1 MELLKVAQNLK
12 LSVLIDTMYMSKLAN
27 VYCDCHEKKLK
38 RFIERKTTM
47 SNLLQIVENEETSE
61 FYPTPQSL
69 AEKMLEGIDWSCI
82 ETILEPSAGKG
93 DILRVLTTKQWG
105 DYHRTKTYDVDCIE
119 IDPYLRQILKY
130 NFSEERK
137 DELNKEHRKIRD
149 KYKYCDHRYK
159 QGYVYYDD
167 DKREYVPLPEN
178 DRQKLEELDKETSK
192 FFPNGIHIVHDDFL
206 TYNPFKQYDLII
218 MNPPFS
224 NGDKHLLKAL
234 KIQEKGGN
242 IICLL
247 NAETLKNPYTETR
260 RELLKQ
266 LEKHNAMIEF
276 IDNAFVSAERKTGV
290 EVALIKIAIE
300 QVQEESDIYNR
311 FKKAELME
319 DFNPEATELEVTDYI
334 KAMVNMF
341 NVEVKSGLELIRQYR
356 ALIPYMS
363 CSLGGDSSYDKEP
376 ILRLTDTN
384 ERSYGSVSVNDY
396 LKRVRSK
403 YWRALLSNQKFV
415 GKLTSTLQDEY
426 RKRVSSLS
434 DYDFTEYNIYTLSAE
449 INSQIKKGIEE
460 EIIEMFDRLTAEHS
474 WYPEC
479 TKNRHYYDGWKTNS
493 AHKIGKKVIIP
504 CHGIFSSWDGKPRVY
519 DAYKALADIER
530 ILNFLDG
537 HMTEEVNSESFIKYN
552 FERGITKNI
561 HQKYYTATFYKKGTV
576 HLTFTCPELIERF
589 NIYVAQGKQWLPPNY
604 GKASYKDMTAEEKAV
619 VDSFQGEKA
628 YNDIMAKSNY
638 YLAPVTENEMLMLG
652 E

>member
-1 MELLKVAQNLK
+1 
-12 LSVLIDTMYMSKLAN
+12 
-27 VYCDCHEKKLK
+27 
-38 RFIERKTTM
+38 M

-69 AEKMLEGIDWSCI
+69 VEKMLDGIDWTLI
-82 ETILEPSAGKG
+82 NTILEPSAGKG
-93 DILRVLTTKQWG
+93 DILKVLTTKQWATH
-105 DYHRTKTYDVDCIE
+105 YSTKTFDVDCIE
-119 IDPYLRQILKY
+119 IDTYLRQILKY

-137 DELNKEHRKIRD
+137 DELRKERRKITD
-149 KYKYCDHRYK
+149 KYYYCEHNFNK
-159 QGYVYYDD
+159 GWVYYDRE
-167 DKREYVPLPEN
+167 KREYVPLPEN
-178 DRQKLEELDKETSK
+178 DRHKVEELDEEMSM
-192 FFPNGIHIVHDDFL
+192 FFQNGIHIVHDDFL

-234 KIQEKGGN
+234 KMQEKGGN

-266 LEKHNAMIEF
+266 LDKHNAIIEF

-290 EVALIKIAIE
+290 EIALIKIAIE
-300 QVQEESDIYNR
+300 QVQEESDIYTR

-319 DFNPEATELEVTDYI
+319 DFNPEATDLEVTDYI

-341 NVEVKSGLELIRQYR
+341 NVEIKSGIELIRQYK
-356 ALIPYMS
+356 ALVPYMS
-363 CSLGGDSSYDKEP
+363 CSFNDSFYSKEP
-376 ILRLTDTN
+376 ILKLTVG
-384 ERSYGSVSVNDY
+384 ERSNIQVNDY

-415 GKLTSTLQDEY
+415 GKLTSTLQQEY
-426 RKRVSSLS
+426 HKRIESLS

-449 INSQIKKGIEE
+449 INSKIKKGIEE

-479 TKNRHYYDGWKTNS
+479 SKNRHYYDGWKTNS

-504 CHGIFSSWDGKPRVY
+504 CYGIFDSWDGKPRVY

-619 VDSFQGEKA
+619 VDSFQGEEA
-628 YNDIMAKSNY
+628 YNNIMAKSNY

-652 E
+652 S